1 MKIRSLI
8 LLVLMFALVTGCA
21 AVSPPAPTSCRGA
34 PHHTVRIGTQPWI
47 GYGPWWI
54 AQEKG
59 MFAKY
64 GIEAELIDFVTDTEV
79 NAAFASGNMDV
90 ANVASHTA
98 IKLFANG
105 VDLRVVLLE
114 DVSNAADAILA
125 PSAIATVADL
135 AGKTVAYE
143 EGSTSDLL
151 LNYALLQS
159 GMSLA
164 DINPAPMPAA
174 DAGAALIAGQVDSAV
189 TYEPY
194 ISEAINQNSDIQL
207 LYTAAE
213 RSGLISD
220 VLAARAQFAGEN
232 PDVMRNLLKVWDE
245 AVTFLRANPEEGRA
259 IIAEAVGSS
268 PEELVTAF
276 DGVAFYNLDENVQ
289 FLAFG
294 SENAAGRLQDVQT
307 VALAIGLI
315 DEPLDLD
322 QLVDAELP
330 DDGMS
335 ANCQTSAWRRT
346 AAPPG
351 AEAGA
356 PARSARRHPAALVC
370 RRGRRLHRH
379 VSVAWPDRRP
389 GWNGS
394 RPSSCLRP
402 ARCWQ
407 SYRIRRR
414 AVCCGRTCGPASTA
428 SAWAGSSPRCWLC
441 PSAS

>member
-1 MKIRSLI
+1 MKTRILI
-8 LLVLMFALVTGCA
+8 LLLAMLVMAVATGCT
-21 AVSPPAPTSCRGA
+21 AVAPAPAAGDGA
-34 PHHTVRIGTQPWI
+34 AMTTVRIGTQPWI

-59 MFAKY
+59 LFEKY
-64 GIEAELIDFVTDTEV
+64 GIQAELIDFVTDTEV

-105 VDLRVVLLE
+105 VDLSVVLLE
-114 DVSNAADAILA
+114 DVSTTADAILA

-151 LNYALLQS
+151 LNYALLQNN
-159 GMSLA
+159 MSLS

-194 ISEAINQNSDIQL
+194 ISEAVNQNPDIKL

-220 VLAARAQFAGEN
+220 VLAARTPFATEN
-232 PDVMRNLLKVWDE
+232 PDVMRNLLKVWGE
-245 AVTFLRANPEEGRA
+245 AVDFLRANPDEGRA

-276 DGVAFYNLDENVQ
+276 EGVAFYNLDENVQ
-289 FLAFG
+289 YLAFS
-294 SENAAGRLQDVQT
+294 SENAAAVFNDVQT
-307 VALAIGLI
+307 IALAIG
-315 DEPLDLD
+315 
-322 QLVDAELP
+322 
-330 DDGMS
+330 
-335 ANCQTSAWRRT
+335 
-346 AAPPG
+346 
-351 AEAGA
+351 
-356 PARSARRHPAALVC
+356 
-370 RRGRRLHRH
+370 
-379 VSVAWPDRRP
+379 
-389 GWNGS
+389 
-394 RPSSCLRP
+394 
-402 ARCWQ
+402 
-407 SYRIRRR
+407 
-414 AVCCGRTCGPASTA
+414 
-428 SAWAGSSPRCWLC
+428 
-441 PSAS
+441 

>member
-1 MKIRSLI
+1 MKTRTLI
-8 LLVLMFALVTGCA
+8 LLLAILVMAVATGCA
-21 AVSPPAPTSCRGA
+21 AVAPAPAASDAAATT
-34 PHHTVRIGTQPWI
+34 TVRIGTQPWI

-59 MFAKY
+59 MFEKY
-64 GIEAELIDFVTDTEV
+64 GIQAELIDFVTDTEV

-114 DVSNAADAILA
+114 DVSTTADAILA

-151 LNYALLQS
+151 LNYALRQNN
-159 GMSLA
+159 MSLD

-194 ISEAINQNSDIQL
+194 ISEAVNQNPDIKL

-213 RSGLISD
+213 RPGLISD
-220 VLAARAQFAGEN
+220 VLAASAPFASEN
-232 PDVMRNLLKVWDE
+232 PDVMRNLLKVWSE
-245 AVTFLRANPEEGRA
+245 AVDFLRANPEEGRA

-276 DGVAFYNLDENVQ
+276 EGVAFYNLDENVQ
-289 FLAFG
+289 YLAYG
-294 SENAAGRLQDVQT
+294 SENSAAVFNDVQT
-307 VALAIGLI
+307 VALSIGLI
-315 DEPLDLD
+315 DEPVDHN
-322 QLVDAELP
+322 QMVDANYLLTE
-330 DDGMS
+330 
-335 ANCQTSAWRRT
+335 
-346 AAPPG
+346 
-351 AEAGA
+351 
-356 PARSARRHPAALVC
+356 
-370 RRGRRLHRH
+370 
-379 VSVAWPDRRP
+379 
-389 GWNGS
+389 
-394 RPSSCLRP
+394 
-402 ARCWQ
+402 
-407 SYRIRRR
+407 
-414 AVCCGRTCGPASTA
+414 
-428 SAWAGSSPRCWLC
+428 
-441 PSAS
+441 

>member
-1 MKIRSLI
+1 MKIRTLV
-8 LLVLMFALVTGCA
+8 LLVLVVAMALAAGCTA
-21 AVSPPAPTSCRGA
+21 AAPTGGDATA
-34 PHHTVRIGTQPWI
+34 PTTVRIGTQPWI

-59 MFAKY
+59 LFEKY
-64 GIEAELIDFVTDTEV
+64 GIQAELVDFVTDTEV

-159 GMSLA
+159 NMSLA
-164 DINPAPMPAA
+164 DINAAPMPAA

-194 ISEAINQNSDIQL
+194 ISEAVNQNPDIKL

-220 VLAARAQFAGEN
+220 VLAARTQFATDN
-232 PDVMRNLLKVWDE
+232 PDVMRNLLKVWGE
-245 AVTFLRANPEEGRA
+245 AVDFLRANPDEGRA
-259 IIAEAVGSS
+259 IIAKAVGSS

-276 DGVAFYNLDENVQ
+276 EGVAFYNLDENVQ
-289 FLAFG
+289 FLAFS
-294 SENAAGRLQDVQT
+294 SENAAAVFNDVQT
-307 VALAIGLI
+307 IALAIGLI
-315 DEPLDLD
+315 DEPVDLN
-322 QLVDAELP
+322 QLVDANYLLTE
-330 DDGMS
+330 
-335 ANCQTSAWRRT
+335 
-346 AAPPG
+346 
-351 AEAGA
+351 
-356 PARSARRHPAALVC
+356 
-370 RRGRRLHRH
+370 
-379 VSVAWPDRRP
+379 
-389 GWNGS
+389 
-394 RPSSCLRP
+394 
-402 ARCWQ
+402 
-407 SYRIRRR
+407 
-414 AVCCGRTCGPASTA
+414 
-428 SAWAGSSPRCWLC
+428 
-441 PSAS
+441 

>member
-8 LLVLMFALVTGCA
+8 LLLVMFALVISAGCA
-21 AVSPPAPTSCRGA
+21 AVAPAPTSGDATA
-34 PHHTVRIGTQPWI
+34 PTVVRIGTQPWI

-59 MFAKY
+59 MFDKY
-64 GIEAELIDFVTDTEV
+64 GIQAELIDFVTDTEV

-159 GMSLA
+159 GMTLA

-194 ISEAINQNSDIQL
+194 ISEAVNQNGDIKL

-232 PDVMRNLLKVWDE
+232 PDVMRNLLKVWGE
-245 AVTFLRANPEEGRA
+245 AVDFLRANPEEGRA

-294 SENAAGRLQDVQT
+294 SENAAAVFNDVQT
-307 VALAIGLI
+307 IALAIGLI
-315 DEPLDLD
+315 DEPIDLN
-322 QLVDAELP
+322 QMVDANYLLTE
-330 DDGMS
+330 
-335 ANCQTSAWRRT
+335 
-346 AAPPG
+346 
-351 AEAGA
+351 
-356 PARSARRHPAALVC
+356 
-370 RRGRRLHRH
+370 
-379 VSVAWPDRRP
+379 
-389 GWNGS
+389 
-394 RPSSCLRP
+394 
-402 ARCWQ
+402 
-407 SYRIRRR
+407 
-414 AVCCGRTCGPASTA
+414 
-428 SAWAGSSPRCWLC
+428 
-441 PSAS
+441 